1 MKQIIQRDSYIDEI
15 SLQFNIHGV
24 CALLGPRQCGKTT
37 LARQY
42 ADREKYINVY
52 RFDLEDPQHHA
63 QLEYPKLALA
73 SLEGLVIIDEI
84 QLRPNLFSYL
94 RVLVDEKPDSRYLIL
109 GSASRD
115 LICQSSESLA
125 GRIGYIEMTPFNLL
139 ECGADALKTLWMRGG
154 FPKSYLAK
162 NELLSEL
169 WRKAYIQTF
178 LERDLAL
185 LGFHLSP
192 QEMRKLWV
200 MLAHYHGNI
209 LNYSELARSLNVSDT
224 TIRRHIDI
232 LQGAF
237 MVRVLKPW
245 YANLKKRQVKSPKI
259 YLRDSGLLHSLLEI
273 DMHQVPMHPKTGAS
287 WEGFA
292 LEEIIRTHHMLPED
306 CYFWSSTGEAELDLL
321 IVYQGEK
328 IGFEFKYTDSPKMT
342 ASMKKAVEDLQLSQL
357 FLITPG
363 DLQYRIDDCIQ
374 VSGLS
379 TYIGRAVAL

>member
-178 LERDLAL
+178 LERDLSL

-192 QEMRKLWV
+192 FEMRKLWV

-209 LNYSELARSLNVSDT
+209 LNYAELSRSLAVSDT
-224 TIRRHIDI
+224 TVRRHIDI

-237 MVRVLKPW
+237 MLRVLKPW
-245 YANLKKRQVKSPKI
+245 FANIKKRQVK
-259 YLRDSGLLHSLLEI
+259 
-273 DMHQVPMHPKTGAS
+273 
-287 WEGFA
+287 
-292 LEEIIRTHHMLPED
+292 
-306 CYFWSSTGEAELDLL
+306 
-321 IVYQGEK
+321 
-328 IGFEFKYTDSPKMT
+328 
-342 ASMKKAVEDLQLSQL
+342 
-357 FLITPG
+357 
-363 DLQYRIDDCIQ
+363 
-374 VSGLS
+374 
-379 TYIGRAVAL
+379 